1 MNVYFDTEFTGLVPG
16 TTLISIGMVTEKD
29 ERFYAEFTDFN
40 ELLCDDWIFE
50 NVIANLRQDHMREK
64 ISDRVSIIENETYVV
79 GNSVYIRAILEEW
92 LADQV
97 DISEDKRIQFVGD
110 VCHYDMVLLANLF
123 GGSRKLPS
131 CVNPCAYDICQD
143 ICARV
148 KYDGKYPSVLNNGK
162 LYWYPDTE
170 CMFNAFDLNREKLVI
185 NLEGKLPTGEKHN
198 SLYDAL
204 ITKEIYEGMRR

>member
-40 ELLCDDWIFE
+40 ELLCDDWIFD
-50 NVIANLRQDHMREK
+50 NVIANLRQDYMRGK
-64 ISDRVSIIENETYVV
+64 ISDRVSVVENETYVV
-79 GNSVYIRAILEEW
+79 GDSSYIRPILEEW
-92 LADQV
+92 LADQA
-97 DISEDKRIQFVGD
+97 DISENKRIQLVGD

-123 GGSRKLPS
+123 GGAKKLPEFI
-131 CVNPCAYDICQD
+131 NPCAYDICQD
-143 ICARV
+143 ICPRV
-148 KYDGKYPSVLNNGK
+148 EYDGKHPTVLNNKK

-170 CMFNAFDLNREKLVI
+170 QMFNAFELNRENLVKT
-185 NLEGKLPTGEKHN
+185 LEGKLPVGEKHN